1 MNTRTLILKDQRAIQ
16 RYGQSIKG
24 YVTFSL
30 SNKAFVLKA
39 FGWGF
44 SLRVG
49 YPRLFA
55 EKSGQRRIRRLGPLS
70 LEFFK

>member
-24 YVTFSL
+24 YVTLSL
-30 SNKAFVLKA
+30 SNRALVFKLGR
-39 FGWGF
+39 FGF
-44 SLRVG
+44 CLRIG

-55 EKSGQRRIRRLGPLS
+55 EKAGRRRIRRLGSLS